1 MNRKMNFVVVVAFLA
16 AVLMI
21 FLISPRNRERLQGG
35 FLTVISPFL
44 KKGSE
49 WDSSFREYRGRVK
62 KLHEL
67 EAETGQLRTEL
78 DGLRAENQALRGVE
92 KENIRLRDALGYKN
106 QAPFSLQPARV
117 IGRPVT
123 NWWHTLQVD
132 KGNLDGIEVGMAVLT
147 PDGLVGKIVMVAE
160 HSATVLLITDENCK
174 VAASVEGS
182 KSPDMQGIVHVE
194 VRGERTSSNL
204 QPRMV
209 LNFVS
214 KSASLQPGQKIIT
227 SGAGQVYPPG
237 VMIGRVLEFKP
248 RELDG
253 EALLEP
259 TVELATLSDVF
270 IVTGMKTTP
279 RVAQ

>member
-1 MNRKMNFVVVVAFLA
+1 
-16 AVLMI
+16 
-21 FLISPRNRERLQGG
+21 
-35 FLTVISPFL
+35 
-44 KKGSE
+44 
-49 WDSSFREYRGRVK
+49 
-62 KLHEL
+62 
-67 EAETGQLRTEL
+67 
-78 DGLRAENQALRGVE
+78 
-92 KENIRLRDALGYKN
+92 
-106 QAPFSLQPARV
+106 
-117 IGRPVT
+117 
-123 NWWHTLQVD
+123 
-132 KGNLDGIEVGMAVLT
+132 MAVLT
-147 PDGLVGKIVMVAE
+147 PDGLVGKIVLVAE
-160 HSATVLLITDENCK
+160 HTATVLLITDENCK

-182 KSPDMQGIVHVE
+182 KSLDMQGIVHVE
-194 VRGERTSSNL
+194 VRGERTASNL